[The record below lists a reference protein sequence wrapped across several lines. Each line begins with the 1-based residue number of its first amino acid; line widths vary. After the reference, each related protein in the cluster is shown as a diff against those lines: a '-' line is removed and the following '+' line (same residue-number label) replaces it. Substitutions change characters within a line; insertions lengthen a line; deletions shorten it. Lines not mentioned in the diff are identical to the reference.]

1 MFQKP
6 FRNYQL
12 ELVQPGLNEENYIIC
27 APTGSG
33 KTLMAAL
40 IIKDHL
46 EKRRKSQEGYGKILF
61 VVKTQQLAWQQKEK
75 LEEYLG
81 GVTVVEITGETE
93 GSFIYSTLRVPS
105 VDIVVCTAGK
115 LRSELESEKF
125 KMSSVTLLVMDECHH
140 TTGRDPYAGVMEHYL
155 LQKKQGHSYPHVVGM
170 TASPG
175 AGRGKTAT
183 LPKAMEHQLKLC
195 AHLDANSGI
204 KYVKENVDELKKC
217 MPQPA
222 YTNHMLPHRNR
233 GDKVISVLYDAMDR
247 LEKILPIPDLA
258 ISTYDRFSLE
268 YLSCVRSGL
277 EAASINGIC
286 EQRNQISILRQLEVF
301 SLALITYE
309 DFELCHVMDV
319 LNNVEVKDVMSLNDI
334 ERNVQDLHLQ
344 VSAQLS
350 KLHGHPN
357 PLLVEAGTVLH
368 SHYFSNPESKGL
380 FFVNHI
386 RHTKYVADWIK
397 SHPELKEVIRP
408 SAICGYSKGGMSK
421 EEQLDIIAGFRRGDF
436 NLLVSTSV
444 LEEGLD
450 IPECNIVIRFQLLTN
465 EIAEVQA
472 QGRARADE
480 SSLHTITV
488 SQSHTHHNHLINAAK
503 KELAIHAL
511 HFQVIDNERL
521 VQLQEQILYQRE
533 ERLKAAARK
542 VWNAENVEIRCK
554 KCNALA
560 CKGTD
565 VCKFSIS
572 KDISPHYIVPSP
584 NFMGKTAK
592 TMVRKN
598 REPAE
603 MGGFTR
609 PYKIGCVKC
618 NDEWGVWGRWKEGME
633 YPLLKCGT
641 FIFVHNKERRSYKQ
655 WKSVP
660 FDILF
665 HTEYLEQDSDTEL

>member
-1 MFQKP
+1 M
-6 FRNYQL
+6 
-12 ELVQPGLNEENYIIC
+12 
-27 APTGSG
+27 
-33 KTLMAAL
+33 
-40 IIKDHL
+40 
-46 EKRRKSQEGYGKILF
+46 
-61 VVKTQQLAWQQKEK
+61 
-75 LEEYLG
+75 
-81 GVTVVEITGETE
+81 
-93 GSFIYSTLRVPS
+93 
-105 VDIVVCTAGK
+105 
-115 LRSELESEKF
+115 
-125 KMSSVTLLVMDECHH
+125 
-140 TTGRDPYAGVMEHYL
+140 
-155 LQKKQGHSYPHVVGM
+155 
-170 TASPG
+170 
-175 AGRGKTAT
+175 
-183 LPKAMEHQLKLC
+183 
-195 AHLDANSGI
+195 
-204 KYVKENVDELKKC
+204 
-217 MPQPA
+217 
-222 YTNHMLPHRNR
+222 
-233 GDKVISVLYDAMDR
+233 
-247 LEKILPIPDLA
+247 
-258 ISTYDRFSLE
+258 
-268 YLSCVRSGL
+268 SCVRSGL

-309 DFELCHVMDV
+309 DFELCQVMDV

-334 ERNVQDLHLQ
+334 ERDVQDLHLH
-344 VSAQLS
+344 VCAQLS
-350 KLHGHPN
+350 NVHGHPN
-357 PLLVEAGTVLH
+357 PLLVEAARVLR

-503 KELAIHAL
+503 KELAIDAL
-511 HFQVIDNERL
+511 QFQAIDNERL

-533 ERLKAAARK
+533 ERLKATARK

-554 KCNALA
+554 KCDALA